1 MWTSHKTYNKYH
13 KYTQNLQNFC
23 FIFKL
28 FHFNWAHINTQ
39 RRQRSAD
46 LHHSR
51 RCWRCVPA
59 HPVPRSVCG
68 NPYLRTDRKNRC
80 QSGVRI
86 KTGHW
91 KEKQF
96 IQRHCGSNSTND
108 MWLLSKLRFGYV
120 TYFGSLSN
128 IFWIPFPWWMSQSII
143 RILKKK
149 NILTY
154 MQHLSCDLYSTDQS
168 ITPVFVC
175 LNDVLKKKNS
185 FLKWT

>member
-1 MWTSHKTYNKYH
+1 MQQICGLFLKLTSTTNIV
-13 KYTQNLQNFC
+13 TQNLQNFC
-23 FIFKL
+23 FICKL
-28 FHFNWAHINTQ
+28 FHCNWAHINTQ
-39 RRQRSAD
+39 QRQRSAD

-86 KTGHW
+86 KKGHW

-108 MWLLSKLRFGYV
+108 NVVIVKTTVWICYLLWVIVKHILDSVSMVNVPVYNQNPEEKKHSDTYATFVLWSLFYRSKHHTSFCLFEQC
-120 TYFGSLSN
+120 FE
-128 IFWIPFPWWMSQSII
+128 
-143 RILKKK
+143 KK
-149 NILTY
+149 I
-154 MQHLSCDLYSTDQS
+154 
-168 ITPVFVC
+168 
-175 LNDVLKKKNS
+175 
-185 FLKWT
+185 

>member
-1 MWTSHKTYNKYH
+1 MQQTSPKTYNKYH

-23 FIFKL
+23 SIFKL
-28 FHFNWAHINTQ
+28 FHFNWAHVNTQ

-59 HPVPRSVCG
+59 RPVPRSVCG

-96 IQRHCGSNSTND
+96 IQRHCGSKSTND
-108 MWLLSKLRFGYV
+108 NVVIVNTTVPICYLLWVIVKHILDSVSMVNVPVYNQNPEEKKHSDTYATFVLWSLFYRSKHHTCFCLFERCFEE
-120 TYFGSLSN
+120 
-128 IFWIPFPWWMSQSII
+128 
-143 RILKKK
+143 KK
-149 NILTY
+149 
-154 MQHLSCDLYSTDQS
+154 
-168 ITPVFVC
+168 
-175 LNDVLKKKNS
+175 
-185 FLKWT
+185 